1 MDVVFLIGRILF
13 VTIFLLSALGHFKQT
28 DGMAQYAQAK
38 GVANARQ
45 GVLVSGAVALAGS
58 VMIVLGLWT
67 DLGALLLIAF
77 LLPVTFM
84 MHAYW
89 KVSDP
94 QARQGEQINFNKNIS
109 LLGGAVILFWL
120 AHEAVDLPLSL
131 TNSLF

>member
-13 VTIFLLSALGHFKQT
+13 AAIFLTSAIGHFKQT
-28 DGMAQYAQAK
+28 DGLAQYAQAK
-38 GVANARQ
+38 GVPNARQ
-45 GVLVSGAVALAGS
+45 GVLVSGALAFAGA

-84 MHAYW
+84 MHPFW
-89 KVSDP
+89 KETDP
-94 QARQGEQINFNKNIS
+94 QAKQGEQVNFHKNIS

-120 AHEAVDLPLSL
+120 AHAGVLLPLSL
-131 TNSLF
+131 TDSLF